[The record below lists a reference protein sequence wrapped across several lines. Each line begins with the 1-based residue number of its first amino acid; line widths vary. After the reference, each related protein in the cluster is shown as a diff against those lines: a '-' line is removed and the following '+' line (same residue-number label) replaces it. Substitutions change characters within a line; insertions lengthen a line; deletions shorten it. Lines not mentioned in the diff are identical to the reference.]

1 MLRHR
6 TGSPRVMAHERRKPM
21 STVFSDTPSVVAQSC
36 SDQRRFWLLLAGL
49 SVLLFISVTLG
60 VTLGPVEIPAHIV
73 WRIAAAETLRWIAE
87 VTSLPVTDWITI
99 EPDWTTAQL
108 NIVWLIRFPRVL
120 LGLFVGAGLAVV
132 GVTMQALVRN
142 PLADP
147 YILGISSGA
156 SVGAV
161 SVFAFGAFAFAGV
174 YALSIGAFLGALL
187 TFFIVFLL
195 AQRNGRILPT
205 RLVLSGVAV
214 AYFFSG
220 LTSFITL
227 TSDQREL
234 ARTVLAWLL
243 GSLAGTDWGELTL
256 PVVVLVAGC
265 LILAF
270 QARSLNAL
278 IVGDETAAT
287 LGVDTT
293 RFRRQL
299 FLTVS
304 LITGTMVAVSGAI
317 GFVGLMIPHMVR
329 LLVGTDH
336 RRVIPISL
344 FVGGIFLIWV
354 DVIARTAFDPV
365 ELPVGVITSLL
376 GGPFFLWL
384 LNQQLTQRG
393 G

>member
-1 MLRHR
+1 
-6 TGSPRVMAHERRKPM
+6 M
-21 STVFSDTPSVVAQSC
+21 STVFSDTPSVLAQSR
-36 SDQRRFWLLLAGL
+36 SDQRRFWLLLTGL

-60 VTLGPVEIPAHIV
+60 VTLGPVAIPAHIV

-87 VTSLPVTDWITI
+87 GTSLPVTHWITI

-120 LGLFVGAGLAVV
+120 LSLFVGAGLAVV

-161 SVFAFGAFAFAGV
+161 SVLAFGAFAFAGI

-195 AQRNGRILPT
+195 AQQNGRILPT

-243 GSLAGTDWGELTL
+243 GSLAGTDWAELPL

-265 LILAF
+265 CILAF

-278 IVGDETAAT
+278 IVGDETA
-287 LGVDTT
+287 
-293 RFRRQL
+293 
-299 FLTVS
+299 
-304 LITGTMVAVSGAI
+304 
-317 GFVGLMIPHMVR
+317 
-329 LLVGTDH
+329 
-336 RRVIPISL
+336 
-344 FVGGIFLIWV
+344 
-354 DVIARTAFDPV
+354 
-365 ELPVGVITSLL
+365 
-376 GGPFFLWL
+376 
-384 LNQQLTQRG
+384 
-393 G
+393 